1 MKLKT
6 KIVYQRYFVN
16 ASASFAIVSTSYDL
30 SFSFI
35 GPCYRFDLNIRSK
48 VRCGGLRPKGRSVRL
63 PMPRRRPSFDLDSLF
78 SVFLR
83 LQRNVSKKNRYFPY
97 NTYHILEVV
106 QVHTSITNLMMILL
120 LLIRKTMVMMLM
132 MMMMMMLMMMMLTM
146 TMIKY

>member
-1 MKLKT
+1 MIAFLPLYPPLNCCCDAATTQETMKSMKLKT
-6 KIVYQRYFVN
+6 KIVYQRYIVN

-83 LQRNVSKKNRYFPY
+83 LQYNATFPKKTDIFHIIPII
-97 NTYHILEVV
+97 YHI
-106 QVHTSITNLMMILL
+106 
-120 LLIRKTMVMMLM
+120 
-132 MMMMMMLMMMMLTM
+132 
-146 TMIKY
+146 